1 MFRHASG
8 CQFCHLSCGPALL
21 LKKIRQKIPLMKIIK
36 LISFAALL
44 VIPTVSRAGD
54 SVTKDSVTK
63 IISLPYTISA
73 PGKYEVTADLTA
85 NGTDGIDVNASN
97 VTLNLGGF
105 SITQLGSAG
114 TTTGVNDPSSDN
126 VVVENGTISGFNR
139 EVFFGPYTTANNCK
153 AQNLRVCKSPA
164 RTAWVRIVF

>member
-1 MFRHASG
+1 VSP
-8 CQFCHLSCGPALL
+8 FCPPLDKAISLYD
-21 LKKIRQKIPLMKIIK
+21 RQKIPLMKSIR
-36 LISFAALL
+36 LLSFAALM
-44 VIPTVSRAGD
+44 VIPTLSRAGD

-73 PGKYEVTADLTA
+73 PGEYEVTGDLTV
-85 NGTDGIDVNASN
+85 NGTDGIDVKASN
-97 VTLNLGGF
+97 VTLDLGGF

-114 TTTGVNDPSSDN
+114 TTTGVNDSSSNN

-139 EVFFGPYTTANNCK
+139 GVFFGPYNCK

-164 RTAWVRIVF
+164 PTAWFRIDFSNPL